1 MESGHEPTVVTLYN
15 DLSMVAEAIRALAQT
30 LRDREAFV
38 SKDQLSGM
46 ISSMLVTQQQLAAAA
61 KAMETLAQQ
70 NPVVQGELMEART
83 ALVKALQKTMMA
95 QRPQQQQPDAGQGQ

>member
-1 MESGHEPTVVTLYN
+1 MAANPTPQPDSQPQDGASSPGGVPP
-15 DLSMVAEAIRALAQT
+15 AQQQANP
-30 LRDREAFV
+30 L
-38 SKDQLSGM
+38 
-46 ISSMLVTQQQLAAAA
+46 QQQLAAAA

-70 NPVVQGELMEART
+70 NPVVQAELMEART